1 MRIPYYQVNA
11 FTSENFGGNP
21 AGVCL
26 LERWLPTPLLQQVA
40 AENNLSETAF
50 LVKRAGFYDLRWMTP
65 TTEVDLCGHATL
77 ASTYVLFFEHNVPD
91 ESVAF
96 QTQSGRLYAFRRK
109 DEILEL
115 DFPSRPPERCS
126 VPEKLV
132 EALGRK
138 PVEVLKARD
147 LMAVFESAAEVAELK
162 PDFDLLA
169 QQDCLGT
176 IVTAPGEDAD
186 FVSRFFAPKVGVP
199 EDPVTGSAHSSLI
212 PYWSARLNQ
221 TELFARQ
228 ISRRGGELFC
238 RSLGERVGIGGRAVV
253 YSRGELVLKEK
264 ERATRNPNRVAPP
277 LS

>member
-26 LERWLPTPLLQQVA
+26 LGRWLPTPLLQQVA

-50 LVKRAGFYDLRWMTP
+50 LVKQPGFYDLRWMTP

-77 ASTYVLFFEHNVPD
+77 ASAYVLFFEQKLPD
-91 ESVAF
+91 ASVAF
-96 QTQSGRLYAFRRK
+96 QTQSGRLYAFKRQ

-126 VPEKLV
+126 APEKLV

-147 LMAVFESAAEVAELK
+147 LIAVFESAGEVAELK
-162 PDFDLLA
+162 PNFDLLA

-212 PYWSARLNQ
+212 PYWSARLNK

-238 RSLGERVGIGGRAVV
+238 RFLGQRVGIGGRAVV
-253 YSRGELVLKEK
+253 YSRGELVLK
-264 ERATRNPNRVAPP
+264 
-277 LS
+277 